1 MAKSA
6 GRKQVFILG
15 LLALIVV
22 GVAVLVFRDIPVTQT
37 EQTVKVSH
45 AGLAE

>member
-15 LLALIVV
+15 LLGLIIA
-22 GVAVLVFRDIPVTQT
+22 GVALLVFRDIPITQT
-37 EQTVKVSH
+37 EQAVKVNH

>member
-15 LLALIVV
+15 LLGLIVA
-22 GVAVLVFRDIPVTQT
+22 GVAVLALRDIPITQT
-37 EQTVKVSH
+37 EQTVKVNH